1 MKQVSFN
8 IDSETLIG
16 ILKEAASK
24 KRTVV
29 EFRTSENDEGDRELN
44 KVVEITEHVEKLE
57 S

>member
-29 EFRTSENDEGDRELN
+29 EFRTSENGEGDRELN